1 MEVVL
6 HNPRGT
12 KALWLPYLPIHL
24 LSQELVHLDGPILP
38 SGFYEIDNPHRTSQ
52 LVSPPDSI
60 PVAQCTE
67 KMTFCNLNIE
77 QSSRTQ
83 TTV

>member
-24 LSQELVHLDGPILP
+24 LYCQELVHLDGLILQRV
-38 SGFYEIDNPHRTSQ
+38 STRLTTRIGHRSLFYS
-52 LVSPPDSI
+52 
-60 PVAQCTE
+60 
-67 KMTFCNLNIE
+67 
-77 QSSRTQ
+77 
-83 TTV
+83 